1 MCESVENSPGTK
13 ALETM
18 NNLHKDLVFKKPLGT
33 ARKKKKKI
41 LDDEMYVEVI
51 VDYSK
56 KEHFMIL
63 NLF

>member
-18 NNLHKDLVFKKPLGT
+18 NTLHKDLVFKKPLGT
-33 ARKKKKKI
+33 ARKKNKKI
-41 LDDEMYVEVI
+41 LDDEMYVEVS
-51 VDYSK
+51 VDYK
-56 KEHFMIL
+56 IINIFLIF